1 MSESANTAVELTESS
16 VNPSLVE
23 VKIAEKQ
30 ALTEFEKDLVQR
42 LYDNGKDLTQS
53 ILTDSTSDNSMKI
66 TQLIAQ
72 LMILMDKLPGE
83 KISGPVKKA
92 VALELGKALIKDLVQ
107 ENTTRVKIL
116 LLYDVLAEP
125 TLETMID
132 VSRVV
137 NKQMKEAAQGC
148 WDCIIAMCGTK
159 KPLTEEEQMRRCA

>member
-1 MSESANTAVELTESS
+1 MSEPANTAVELTESS
-16 VNPSLVE
+16 ASPSLVE
-23 VKIAEKQ
+23 VKIAEKR

-53 ILTDSTSDNSMKI
+53 ILTDATSDNSMKI

-83 KISGPVKKA
+83 KISGSTKKA
-92 VALELGKALIKDLVQ
+92 VVLELGKHLIKDLVQ

-125 TLETMID
+125 TLEAMID

-137 NKQMKEAAQGC
+137 NKQMKEAARTC
-148 WDCIIAMCGTK
+148 WDCFVALCGTK
-159 KPLTEEEQMRRCA
+159 KPPTEEEQMRRCA